1 MLWYINLWRIL
12 KIWFIKNKVKII
24 IGINGCGNA
33 PIGISYMITFMK
45 FFAMMILSLFIAV
58 IL

>member
-1 MLWYINLWRIL
+1 MVLFDKISYNL
-12 KIWFIKNKVKII
+12 
-24 IGINGCGNA
+24 GIYGCGNA
-33 PIGISYMITFMK
+33 PIGISYMITFMI